1 MSKITAED
9 QNKIVQAIS
18 LAENKTS
25 GEIRLVIENNLGNT
39 KDPYSKGLQYFE
51 KLNMH
56 KTALRNGVLIYIA
69 LDDKALTIIG
79 DKGINEKVGEEFW
92 HSAKEIMIHKFKENK
107 IADGLI
113 EGIQHI
119 GDKLKQYFPNKS
131 DDVNELPNDIYF
143 GNS

>member
-1 MSKITAED
+1 MSKITVED
-9 QNKIVQAIS
+9 QNKIVQAIN

-25 GEIRLVIENNLGNT
+25 GEIRLVVEKRLGNT
-39 KDPYSKGLQYFE
+39 EDSYSKSLQYFE

-56 KTALRNGVLIYIA
+56 NTTLRNGVLIYIA
-69 LDDKALTIIG
+69 LEDKALAIIG

-92 HSAKEIMIHKFKENK
+92 HSAKEIMISKFKENK
-107 IADGLI
+107 ITDGLI